1 MLNSNLEAIPRQISA
16 KLLACA
22 VAAAQNDPKSQQLEI
37 LALEVIGPALGRKE
51 TSIISSTVGVQ
62 SILNVSTYR
71 FKPNKIDSL
80 IHLVI

>member
-37 LALEVIGPALGRKE
+37 LALEVIGQGLGRKE
-51 TSIISSTVGVQ
+51 TSIISSTVGGAVHPKCQHIPVQ
-62 SILNVSTYR
+62 T
-71 FKPNKIDSL
+71 K
-80 IHLVI
+80 